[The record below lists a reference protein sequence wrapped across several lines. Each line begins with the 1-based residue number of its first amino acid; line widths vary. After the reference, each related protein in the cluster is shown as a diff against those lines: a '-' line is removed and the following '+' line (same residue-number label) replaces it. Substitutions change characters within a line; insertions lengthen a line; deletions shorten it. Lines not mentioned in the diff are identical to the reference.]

1 MASDREHSSGSFDL
15 AERLIGNL
23 PGVMSA
29 RINAGPAG
37 EISEVHVLTDH
48 NRPPKQIVRDVE
60 SALLTGFGLEVDH
73 KRISVAQLR
82 KPEGGGV
89 EIVVPDPAHRGR
101 PNGDTPPAEEGKA
114 VHADYR
120 LRFDRFELAPSSQ
133 LKCRAEVIL
142 VNGRRIFRGVC
153 EDTDTRINRMK
164 ISSKAVLAALE
175 EYLGGE
181 KAFTLEELRLVNVNN
196 TPVVLV
202 VVGAVSQGGSTSL
215 VGTSFIRENRNR
227 SAALA
232 TLKAVNRYLG
242 SG

>member
-1 MASDREHSSGSFDL
+1 MASDREHPSDSFHL

-23 PGVMSA
+23 PGVLSA
-29 RINAGPAG
+29 RINAGPTG
-37 EISEVHVLTDH
+37 EITEVHVLTDH
-48 NRPPKQIVRDVE
+48 NRSPKQIVRDVE

-82 KPEGGGV
+82 KPEGGKKEV
-89 EIVVPDPAHRGR
+89 TASDLSFREKKKDEPSS
-101 PNGDTPPAEEGKA
+101 NGQEEF
-114 VHADYR
+114 R
-120 LRFDRFELAPSSQ
+120 LRFDRFELISSSQ

-153 EDTDTRINRMK
+153 EDTDTRVNQMK
-164 ISSKAVLAALE
+164 ISSKAVLGALE

-181 KAFTLEELRLVNVNN
+181 KAFTLEELRIVNVNN

-202 VVGAVSQGGSTSL
+202 VVGAVSQTGAISL
-215 VGTSFIRENRNR
+215 VGTSFIREDRNR